1 MEEIK
6 EEIAVREETDA
17 ARATVEGGEPSREND
32 CGNEPADEHES
43 ADIGTLLAEAEHRGY
58 MRGRNE
64 RIEQLMEEPGMLE
77 RNSDSERCEGE
88 EEKVEI
94 LRHRRISIW
103 DL

>member
-6 EEIAVREETDA
+6 EEIAAREDTDA
-17 ARATVEGGEPSREND
+17 STATVESGRPSGEND
-32 CGNEPADEHES
+32 CGNEPADGHES
-43 ADIGTLLAEAEHRGY
+43 ADIGPLLAEAEHRGY

-77 RNSDSERCEGE
+77 RNSDSERREGE
-88 EEKVEI
+88 DEKVEI